1 MGKGIVLTTVGTK
14 REKQEQ
20 ESNRVEQSLEMA
32 RPTLIIEIGRLHH
45 TSGLLWNHI
54 HFPRPTLIK
63 NRICCP
69 AAIQFAGNF

>member
-1 MGKGIVLTTVGTK
+1 MGKGILLTTVGTK

-20 ESNRVEQSLEMA
+20 ESDTAEQSLEMA
-32 RPTLIIEIGRLHH
+32 RPTLIIGIGRSHH
-45 TSGLLWNHI
+45 TFGLLWNHI